1 MKVFEDHGASTALPF
16 FVQGG
21 DGCISVTSNVLP
33 ELCRTMFE
41 SFKLG
46 HMVKAQQLSVQISD
60 LTSAL
65 FRETDLVPLE
75 YALSLLGLMSPKV
88 RLPLVGLTE
97 QTKVQLAIILAQM
110 SDENPENNVRK
121 VPVSANNCRAVAI

>member
-1 MKVFEDHGASTALPF
+1 
-16 FVQGG
+16 
-21 DGCISVTSNVLP
+21 
-33 ELCRTMFE
+33 MFK

-65 FRETDLVPLE
+65 FRETDPVPLK